1 MCKRAERPR
10 SENGAFSA
18 DLVVDMQER
27 VWSSRFINYCPYMS
41 SKAAAAAVMNTRVKF
56 MQMTKSFA
64 SNCKFISV
72 ESLCLLK
79 LAVLKQGADL
89 TEGWF

>member
-41 SKAAAAAVMNTRVKF
+41 SKAAAAEHKSEIDANDE
-56 MQMTKSFA
+56 SFA

>member
-41 SKAAAAAVMNTRVKF
+41 SKAAAAERKSEIDANDE
-56 MQMTKSFA
+56 SFA

-72 ESLCLLK
+72 ESLCL
-79 LAVLKQGADL
+79 
-89 TEGWF
+89 

>member
-41 SKAAAAAVMNTRVKF
+41 SKAAAVMNTRVKL
-56 MQMTKSFA
+56 MQMTKA
-64 SNCKFISV
+64 LPQIV
-72 ESLCLLK
+72 SLYLLK
-79 LAVLKQGADL
+79 VYA
-89 TEGWF
+89 F

>member
-1 MCKRAERPR
+1 MRKQAEGPR

-27 VWSSRFINYCPYMS
+27 FWSSRFINLTSIFVIQGCCHEHKS
-41 SKAAAAAVMNTRVKF
+41 EIDANGE
-56 MQMTKSFA
+56 SFA
-64 SNCKFISV
+64 SNRRFMSV

>member
-1 MCKRAERPR
+1 MRKQAEGPR

-27 VWSSRFINYCPYMS
+27 FWSSRFINLLSIYVIQGCCCHEHKS
-41 SKAAAAAVMNTRVKF
+41 EIDAND
-56 MQMTKSFA
+56 QSFA

-79 LAVLKQGADL
+79 LAVLKQVADL

>member
-1 MCKRAERPR
+1 MHKRAERPR

-27 VWSSRFINYCPYMS
+27 IWSSRFINYCPVSIYVIQGCCCHEHKS
-41 SKAAAAAVMNTRVKF
+41 EIDAND
-56 MQMTKSFA
+56 QSFA